1 MFESPAEPAP
11 TAGRWTLFDD
21 QSRYLDH
28 FGLLLALTYATIS
41 IASLVNTRQEFTGGA
56 QGWGNLLFTVL
67 GALMAMLAARASGLA
82 RRWKRGVDTFAILSV
97 GAHILLL
104 LAGTAEL
111 APLGSQNPAPGVP
124 TVLACASFA
133 MVVRRLLRHRK
144 VTMSTVLGSVTAY
157 LFLALIFYYLFLI
170 ADMVPG
176 HRFFGSQQPTSE
188 FMYFSLSTITT
199 LGYGQP
205 APETEVA
212 QLLATTEAVV
222 GQLFLVTFVAMI
234 VGMLV
239 SVRSTPAPETASAG
253 ATGAAAEQTAAG
265 AMDVPPATT
274 TRATDGVRPGTAP
287 AAAD

>member
-1 MFESPAEPAP
+1 MVHTPAAAP
-11 TAGRWTLFDD
+11 TPGKRSWALFDD
-21 QSRYLDH
+21 HSRYLDH

-41 IASLVNTRQEFTGGA
+41 IASLVNARQEFAGGV

-67 GALMAMLAARASGLA
+67 GGLMVMLAARASGLA
-82 RRWKRGVDTFAILSV
+82 RRWMRGVDTFAILSIV
-97 GAHILLL
+97 FHLLVLLGGTIAHESL
-104 LAGTAEL
+104 GRQDL
-111 APLGSQNPAPGVP
+111 APGIPAL
-124 TVLACASFA
+124 LACASFA
-133 MVVRRLLRHRK
+133 MVVRRLLRHRR

-157 LFLALIFYYLFLI
+157 LFLALIFYYFFLI
-170 ADMVPG
+170 SDMFPG
-176 HRFFGSQQPTSE
+176 HRFFGSEQPTSE

-239 SVRSTPAPETASAG
+239 SGRSTPAADPPEAPVAQTVAEPTAVQ
-253 ATGAAAEQTAAG
+253 ATAAEG
-265 AMDVPPATT
+265 APSESRQSASD
-274 TRATDGVRPGTAP
+274 
-287 AAAD
+287 AAD